1 VALDRMV
8 LHMRTYPKA
17 LARVMEEL
25 EKMPGI
31 GPKSAQRLALY
42 LLRASVEDARALAES
57 ILEMKQAVHLC
68 RICFNLTDDEVCPIC
83 SDPQRDESLICVVSD
98 VRDLLALERTGSF
111 RGRYHVLGGL
121 ISPMEGVG
129 PESLRLRELL
139 ERVRSGVR
147 EVILATNPT
156 VEGDATALYIAG
168 LLKPLGIKVT
178 RIALGLP
185 VGGDLDYA
193 DEVTV
198 ARAVSGRTEL

>member
-1 VALDRMV
+1 L
-8 LHMRTYPKA
+8 
-17 LARVMEEL
+17 MEEL

-42 LLRASVEDARALAES
+42 LLRASGEDARALAES
-57 ILEMKQAVHLC
+57 ILEMKRAIHQCA
-68 RICFNLTDDEVCPIC
+68 ICFNLTDDEICPIC
-83 SDPQRDESLICVVSD
+83 ADPQRDESLICVVSD
-98 VRDLLALERTGSF
+98 VRDLLALERAGTF

-129 PESLRLRELL
+129 PESLHIRELL

-156 VEGDATALYIAG
+156 VEGDATALYLAS

>member
-1 VALDRMV
+1 
-8 LHMRTYPKA
+8 MRTYPRA

-42 LLRASVEDARALAES
+42 LLRTSAEEARALAEA

-68 RICFNLTDDEVCPIC
+68 RLCFNLTDDEICPIC
-83 SDPQRDESLICVVSD
+83 SDPQREEGLICVVSD
-98 VRDLLALERTGSF
+98 VRDLLALERAGSF

-139 ERVRSGVR
+139 ERVKEGVR

>member
-1 VALDRMV
+1 
-8 LHMRTYPKA
+8 MRTYPRA
-17 LARVMEEL
+17 LARLMDEL

-42 LLRASVEDARALAES
+42 LLRASGEDARALAES
-57 ILEMKQAVHLC
+57 ILEMKQAIHQC
-68 RICFNLTDDEVCPIC
+68 TICFNLTDDEICPIC
-83 SDPQRDESLICVVSD
+83 SDPQRDQSVICVVSD
-98 VRDLLALERTGSF
+98 VRDLLALERAGTF

-129 PESLRLRELL
+129 PESLHIKELL
-139 ERVRSGVR
+139 ERVRGGVR

-156 VEGDATALYIAG
+156 VEGDATALYLAG
-168 LLKPLGIKVT
+168 LLKPLGLKVT